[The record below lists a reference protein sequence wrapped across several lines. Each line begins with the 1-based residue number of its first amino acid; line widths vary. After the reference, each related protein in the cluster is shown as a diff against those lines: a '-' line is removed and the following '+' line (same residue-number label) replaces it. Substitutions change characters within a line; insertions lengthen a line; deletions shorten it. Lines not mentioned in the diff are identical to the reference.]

1 MAILQLSRIT
11 HRKGLADDLP
21 PQLSAAELGWV
32 LDERKLFIGNGELT
46 DGAPVTGNTE
56 ILTEFSDILGAASTY
71 TYSGS
76 AAGYVVD
83 TGGNTTDILR
93 SLQSKFDDF
102 ASVKD
107 FGAIGDGIVDD
118 TDAINR
124 ALFQLFC
131 IGTNPGMKRSLYF
144 PAGIYRVTGSIK
156 IPPHAKLWGEGL
168 TSSIIKFIAAD
179 PILASAMIVGEQY
192 AISDLGDTSAADW
205 QTAGAGNTA
214 PTFPSVND
222 IFIALATTGGT
233 GTVRSIAFQVVET
246 ADSLQQTGA
255 NMTSNS
261 AIAPTGI
268 EMNAMGIHSDE
279 DNTLLKLDSVT
290 NSGFSYLGL
299 AGPNTNPTSNI
310 GTTAIEIASSVS
322 ASVTSDITL
331 SKLITYGTTYGLR
344 AAGRTKGIV
353 LETSGLSQHYKGV
366 YITNPVINATAMVA
380 GNRYKIVTVSGTPFV
395 VDHNAEYNREGI
407 TFTATATISV
417 GTGTVISMDDPGP
430 TGIVISRNIFD
441 EIVFE
446 GIHFENTLF
455 NSSGYN
461 VFYDVGTNL
470 GGGTGNAI
478 SPVITMETDQCV
490 SIGDLFEREDE
501 SDHSRILLAGNGGI
515 AIDNTHS
522 IHLGSYERQVGIA
535 AELLLAD
542 TGSELFKIT
551 DTSLPNSYQVDYHI
565 TTSNATKRGTITVSS
580 YNGTVTY
587 ADEFTET
594 GTTGITLD
602 AVDSGLNSNSE
613 VQFTAANDATINF
626 SVVIID

>member
-11 HRKGLADDLP
+11 NRKGLQENL
-21 PQLSAAELGWV
+21 PQLSGAELGWS
-32 LDERKLFIGNGELT
+32 LDERRLFIGNGTLD
-46 DGAPVTGNTE
+46 DGAPTLGNTE
-56 ILTEFSDILGAASTY
+56 LLTEHSNLLAMSSTY
-71 TYSGS
+71 TYQGT

-83 TGGNTTDILR
+83 TGGSSTDILR

-107 FGAIGDGIVDD
+107 FGAVGDGSTDD
-118 TDAINR
+118 TEAINR
-124 ALFQLFC
+124 ALFELFC
-131 IGTNPGMKRSLYF
+131 RGINPGMKRSLYF
-144 PAGIYRVTGSIK
+144 PAGIYRVTESIK

-179 PILASAMIVGEQY
+179 PIVATDIEEGVRYIITTTGTTDFTLIGAANSTPGTIFTANAVTP
-192 AISDLGDTSAADW
+192 LGDG
-205 QTAGAGNTA
+205 TATA
-214 PTFPSVND
+214 RD
-222 IFIALATTGGT
+222 A
-233 GTVRSIAFQVVET
+233 QVVET

-261 AIAPTGI
+261 AEAPTGI
-268 EMNAMGIHSDE
+268 EMNAMGVHSDV

-299 AGPNTNPTSNI
+299 AGPNATPSLSI

-353 LETSGLSQHYKGV
+353 LETSGLSNHYKGV
-366 YITNPVINATAMVA
+366 YITNGDPISVNAITP
-380 GNRYKIVTVSGTPFV
+380 GRYKIVNVGSTDFTTGFG
-395 VDHNAEYNREGI
+395 DAEYNREGI
-407 TFTATATISV
+407 TFTATAASA
-417 GTGTVISMDDPGP
+417 GTGTVISMETDEQGP
-430 TGIVISRNIFD
+430 TGIVITRNIFD
-441 EIVFE
+441 NVAFE

-461 VFYDVGTNL
+461 VFYNVGTNL
-470 GGGTGNAI
+470 GGGTGNAV
-478 SPVITMETDQCV
+478 SPVITMETDQCLSV
-490 SIGDLFEREDE
+490 GDLFEREDE
-501 SDHSRILLAGNGGI
+501 SAHPRILLAGNGGI

-565 TTSNATKRGTITVSS
+565 TTSTATKRGSITVSS

-594 GTTGITLD
+594 GVTGITLD
-602 AVDSGLNSNSE
+602 AVTSGTDSNSE

-626 SVVIID
+626 SVVLLD